1 MTLELL
7 VRHLVG
13 QAAPSETDAVQRW
26 LAASPDNHDTLGAL
40 RQVLGTGPKERQAS
54 DLDEVWRRIV
64 PGLTASA
71 PIRLVPVGGGRRASA
86 GATARQWPFSHRRRS
101 WLPAAAAA
109 ILVAGG
115 AAAWRAAI
123 SSQPTPRPPADGPA
137 RVVATAAGQRLS
149 FGLADGTLVT
159 LAPASTLRVSP
170 GYGGRDRL
178 VHLEGEA
185 AFTVIHD
192 SSRPFIV
199 RTARAE
205 VHDLGTRFVVR
216 SYPDEA
222 TAHVAVAEGRVS
234 VRPGA
239 AAARGDSVLLVP
251 NDVARVA
258 ADGRVNRVRGVAIG
272 SFFAWTEGRLV
283 FRDTPLRAAAAQ
295 LGRWYDID
303 VHLTSDSMDLLPL
316 TASFAEQPAAE
327 ALRLVAI
334 TLDLRLSQAGR
345 AFTLSSR

>member
-1 MTLELL
+1 
-7 VRHLVG
+7 
-13 QAAPSETDAVQRW
+13 
-26 LAASPDNHDTLGAL
+26 
-40 RQVLGTGPKERQAS
+40 
-54 DLDEVWRRIV
+54 
-64 PGLTASA
+64 
-71 PIRLVPVGGGRRASA
+71 
-86 GATARQWPFSHRRRS
+86 
-101 WLPAAAAA
+101 
-109 ILVAGG
+109 
-115 AAAWRAAI
+115 
-123 SSQPTPRPPADGPA
+123 
-137 RVVATAAGQRLS
+137 
-149 FGLADGTLVT
+149 
-159 LAPASTLRVSP
+159 
-170 GYGGRDRL
+170 
-178 VHLEGEA
+178 
-185 AFTVIHD
+185 
-192 SSRPFIV
+192 
-199 RTARAE
+199 
-205 VHDLGTRFVVR
+205 
-216 SYPDEA
+216 
-222 TAHVAVAEGRVS
+222 VAEGRVS

-345 AFTLSSR
+345 VFTLSSR